1 MTTRLMPLVLVAAVL
16 AWALSCAKPDWIEQ
30 TLVVG

>member
-16 AWALSCAKPDWIEQ
+16 GCALSCAEPDWIEQ